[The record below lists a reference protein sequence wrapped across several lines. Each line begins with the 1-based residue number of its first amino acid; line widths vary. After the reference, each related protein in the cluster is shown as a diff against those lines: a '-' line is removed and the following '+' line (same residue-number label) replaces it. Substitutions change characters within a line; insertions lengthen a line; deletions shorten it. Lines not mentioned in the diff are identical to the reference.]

1 MRFDDTLSSLD
12 TINNKVLVGG
22 GISLLQVRDKLL
34 DKIPIYSSVL
44 LAPFKQIFINMGL
57 NYEDILK
64 CIKESNYK
72 KIYNVSKNTY
82 EDINNTS
89 VIDTLDV
96 VITELRNATSI
107 CLLLLSADGMVI
119 SESKD
124 SSTPEL

>member
-1 MRFDDTLSSLD
+1 MLSSNTSFCLK
-12 TINNKVLVGG
+12 KV
-22 GISLLQVRDKLL
+22 
-34 DKIPIYSSVL
+34 
-44 LAPFKQIFINMGL
+44 
-57 NYEDILK
+57 
-64 CIKESNYK
+64 
-72 KIYNVSKNTY
+72 YNVSKNTY

-96 VITELRNATSI
+96 VTTELRNATSI